1 MEVLTNNR
9 VDFSRTFSEAM
20 ATGVKN
26 APSLIGCLL
35 LWILT
40 LWIPY
45 LNVGTTIA
53 ITLLPLEMAEGKV
66 ISPTCIFDAGAA

>member
-1 MEVLTNNR
+1 MEKKLAFNQILSEGMQIGLKNIASVLGA
-9 VDFSRTFSEAM
+9 V
-20 ATGVKN
+20 
-26 APSLIGCLL
+26 I

-53 ITLLPLEMAEGKV
+53 LFTMPIELAKDRKSV
-66 ISPTCIFDAGAA
+66 V